1 MKIDNPKNR
10 NGCIG
15 IRIPHISI
23 PGEAPGTRGITKQ
36 NARQKVQERILSLK
50 NKGIDFDY
58 VVAYPEDGDPVLVVN
73 KKFGNDWQEK
83 GFFPELFQ
91 QTEEKA

>member
-1 MKIDNPKNR
+1 MKVDNPR
-10 NGCIG
+10 NGFIK
-15 IRIPHISI
+15 IRTQFSTHNFDT
-23 PGEAPGTRGITKQ
+23 AVTKQ
-36 NARQKVQERILSLK
+36 NARQKVLERILMLK

-91 QTEEKA
+91 QTEETA